1 MRGRSAVPTCDGC
14 GRQRAETPGMI
25 GVRPGGMTNWLCFDC
40 IDEIKAIADAQRKA
54 DGAAPLSEAAE

>member
-1 MRGRSAVPTCDGC
+1 
-14 GRQRAETPGMI
+14 MI